1 MILLSTINPLM
12 YERGFDSTFLVVTI
26 KTGFKMKWQAKTG
39 SLYST
44 HGDRAGRVRTFRQ
57 ILFSDF
63 GDNISDIVA
72 LRNLDRNAPDYEAE
86 KRAIKNKLQCFALN
100 ELMNRKDVVK
110 YSGLMQ
116 IDFDSKD
123 CEGYDIEELKQA
135 VFSLPFIAF
144 VSLSCSGDG
153 FYAIAAIAEPE
164 KQKEYALHIFDVL
177 EQYGLSC
184 DKSKGRNYNDLRYV
198 SYDANWLERDEVEPL
213 RITQFK
219 PVSAP
224 EKPSATTTRRTNLNG
239 NHGAL
244 IYSQAQ
250 KILSAQVGQ
259 RWHTVQQAAYTLG
272 GRVWAGLNEM
282 DGLQSLVQAIENN
295 PAFAGVENK
304 YIKCARDCYQA
315 GQLKPLSA

>member
-1 MILLSTINPLM
+1 
-12 YERGFDSTFLVVTI
+12 
-26 KTGFKMKWQAKTG
+26 MKWQQQQV

-63 GDNISDIVA
+63 GDNISDIVK
-72 LRNLDRNAPDYEAE
+72 LRSLDCNAPDYEAQ
-86 KRAIKNKLQCFALN
+86 KRAIKNNLQCFALN
-100 ELMNRKDVVK
+100 QLADRKEVVS

-116 IDFDSKD
+116 IDFDKKD

-184 DKSKGRNYNDLRYV
+184 DRSKGRNYNDLRYC
-198 SYDANWLERDEVEPL
+198 SYDANMLWRDEVEPL
-213 RITQFK
+213 RITHFK
-219 PVSAP
+219 PKTAP
-224 EKPSATTTRRTNLNG
+224 KKQTYTTTRQTNFNG

-244 IYSQAQ
+244 IHSQVQ

-259 RWHTVQQAAYTLG
+259 RWGLVQSAAATLG
-272 GRVWAGLNEM
+272 GRVWRGLNEHE
-282 DGLQSLVQAIENN
+282 GLTALIQAIERNTS
-295 PAFAGVENK
+295 FAGQTDK
-304 YIKCARDCYQA
+304 YIECARVCFERGKADPMPDK
-315 GQLKPLSA
+315 LN